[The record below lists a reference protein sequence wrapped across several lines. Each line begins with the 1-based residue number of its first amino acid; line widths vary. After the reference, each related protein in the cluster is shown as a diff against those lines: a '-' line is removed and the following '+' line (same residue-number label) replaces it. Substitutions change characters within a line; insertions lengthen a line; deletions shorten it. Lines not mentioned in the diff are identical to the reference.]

1 MKIFKLVLTLS
12 IMVSGYL
19 GYTNYQTIEEKAL
32 AVKKMAME
40 REPLST
46 RRAPTSADEARARAR
61 ESIEPSE
68 SSDNDSEENG
78 VGDGAE
84 DWIKLILES
93 VLPLVAP
100 IIVAKYKKKQE
111 DGTVK
116 TLDDSIGELA
126 ENMGVS
132 RAFIRGKLGLG
143 DKRKSQIRTS
153 HKRRLNDKKS

>member
-12 IMVSGYL
+12 LMASGYL

-32 AVKKMAME
+32 AVKEMAME
-40 REPLST
+40 REPLSI
-46 RRAPTSADEARARAR
+46 RRAPTTADEAEARARER
-61 ESIEPSE
+61 IQPPE

-100 IIVAKYKKKQE
+100 IIVAKYKKKDEQ
-111 DGTVK
+111 GNVR
-116 TLDDSIGELA
+116 TLDDDIGKLA
-126 ENMGVS
+126 EDLGVS
-132 RAFIRGKLGLG
+132 RQFVRGKLGLG

-153 HKRRLNDKKS
+153 HKRRLNDKRS